1 MTPTPRQIVWTCA
14 WGLLALF
21 TLVKAGVIGT
31 QLPRAEHPNSC
42 IVIGGIATWHI
53 QTNWLVEPKDRLLLG
68 PFPRSQRF
76 LEYGI
81 VQSNLVAEL
90 VYGGKT
96 NLVTLDKTPAM
107 SITREYDVTI
117 TPRP

>member
-21 TLVKAGVIGT
+21 TLAKAGLIGS
-31 QLPRAEHPNSC
+31 EHPQSRAQYGSSNILFTSGW
-42 IVIGGIATWHI
+42 VI

-68 PFPRSQRF
+68 PFPRTQRF